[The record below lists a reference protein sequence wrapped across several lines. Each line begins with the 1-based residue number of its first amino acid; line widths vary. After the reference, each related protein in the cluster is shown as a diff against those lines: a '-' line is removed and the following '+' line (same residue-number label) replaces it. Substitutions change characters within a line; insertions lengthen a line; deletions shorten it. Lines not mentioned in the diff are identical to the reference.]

1 MMQEK
6 DTVLEVKNLY
16 KLFGPYDF
24 LDERK
29 AAFKLLE
36 LGASR
41 MDVMETTGIMAAISD
56 VSFSV
61 KRGELLYL
69 SVYQAVVNQLSY
81 AALICCISRQR
92 AKF

>member
-1 MMQEK
+1 MQEK

-36 LGASR
+36 LGASPDGR
-41 MDVMETTGIMAAISD
+41 YGNDRYHG
-56 VSFSV
+56 
-61 KRGELLYL
+61 
-69 SVYQAVVNQLSY
+69 
-81 AALICCISRQR
+81 C
-92 AKF
+92 

>member
-1 MMQEK
+1 MQEK

-61 KRGELLYL
+61 KRGELFVLIGL
-69 SVYQAVVNQLSY
+69 SGSGNQLSY

>member
-1 MMQEK
+1 MQEK

-41 MDVMETTGIMAAISD
+41 MDVMETTGSWLRSAMFPSASKE
-56 VSFSV
+56 VSF
-61 KRGELLYL
+61 LYL

>member
-1 MMQEK
+1 MQEK

-36 LGASR
+36 LEPAGWTLWKRQVSWLRSAMFPSASK
-41 MDVMETTGIMAAISD
+41 E
-56 VSFSV
+56 VSFCTD
-61 KRGELLYL
+61 RF
-69 SVYQAVVNQLSY
+69 
-81 AALICCISRQR
+81 IRQW
-92 AKF
+92 

>member
-41 MDVMETTGIMAAISD
+41 MDVMETTGIMA
-56 VSFSV
+56 VSYTHLTLPTI
-61 KRGELLYL
+61 LL
-69 SVYQAVVNQLSY
+69 V
-81 AALICCISRQR
+81 
-92 AKF
+92 

>member
-41 MDVMETTGIMAAISD
+41 FPSASIE
-56 VSFSV
+56 VSF
-61 KRGELLYL
+61 LY
-69 SVYQAVVNQLSY
+69 
-81 AALICCISRQR
+81 
-92 AKF
+92 

>member
-1 MMQEK
+1 MQEK

-36 LGASR
+36 TWSQPDGR
-41 MDVMETTGIMAAISD
+41 YGNDRYHAAISD

-61 KRGELLYL
+61 KRGELFVLIGL
-69 SVYQAVVNQLSY
+69 SAVVNQLSY

>member
-1 MMQEK
+1 MQEK

-36 LGASR
+36 LGASGWTLWKR
-41 MDVMETTGIMAAISD
+41 QVSWLRSAMFPSASKE
-56 VSFSV
+56 VSF
-61 KRGELLYL
+61 LY
-69 SVYQAVVNQLSY
+69 
-81 AALICCISRQR
+81 
-92 AKF
+92 

>member
-36 LGASR
+36 LGR
-41 MDVMETTGIMAAISD
+41 YGNDRYHGCD
-56 VSFSV
+56 QRCFLQRQ
-61 KRGELLYL
+61 KR
-69 SVYQAVVNQLSY
+69 
-81 AALICCISRQR
+81 
-92 AKF
+92 